1 MPIPIVLLEPLVC
14 QYTQAFRR
22 VFSRPQ
28 FQHFV
33 TVLLG
38 LLASPERRTLRGLLQ
53 PTVGTRSLS
62 AVSRF
67 LSAAPWIPGRLAQA
81 WVARFRQQLLPLIQA
96 ERQRLRAQRSG
107 RRGRPP
113 RPRVPAFLIFD
124 DSTIAK
130 HVQGKPPRCM
140 QGVGQHYSTTQ
151 RKVVEGH
158 SLVAGLLVV
167 LGRRCPLVLRLYRQK
182 RVAQAEG
189 KPFRSKVELV
199 TEAIGEFQ
207 PLAGTVTHV
216 LVDAWYTCRGVWR
229 AAAERGFLFTGGL
242 RTNRWLRLAGPE
254 GWRKVRLSTYVA
266 GLQPQDF
273 VPVDWRGRTMAA
285 HLVRTYVYHL
295 GACQVLV
302 VKERPQAAADTA
314 RCYVT
319 SDLKADVAAV
329 AGYAAQ
335 RWDIET
341 WLEDTKRL
349 LGLDH
354 YQVTS
359 DIAMERYWHLVAC
372 CYLYLDELRAQLIAE
387 GRLHATIGDAL
398 RYHQKARRQPF
409 LQWLRNEFSAG
420 ATPHQVEQLLAA

>member
-14 QYTQAFRR
+14 HYTEGFRR

-38 LLASPERRTLRGLLQ
+38 LLAAPERRTLRGLLQ

-67 LSAAPWIPGRLAQA
+67 LSEAPWVPSDLVRV
-81 WVARFRQQLLPLIQA
+81 WVARFRRQLLPLIQA
-96 ERQRLRAQRSG
+96 EREHLRAQRPR

-113 RPRVPAFLIFD
+113 QPQVPAFVIFD
-124 DSTIAK
+124 DSTIPK

-151 RKVVEGH
+151 RQVVQGH
-158 SLVAGLLVV
+158 SLVVGLLMV

-182 RVAQAEG
+182 RVAEAEG
-189 KPFRSKVELV
+189 KPFRSKVEIV
-199 TEAIGEFQ
+199 TEAVQDFK
-207 PLAGTVTHV
+207 PLPGTVTHV
-216 LVDAWYTCRGVWR
+216 LVDAWYTCRAVWR
-229 AAAERGFLFTGGL
+229 AAAARGFLFTGGL
-242 RTNRWLRLAGPE
+242 RTNRWLRIGGPE
-254 GWRKVRLSTYVA
+254 GWRKVRLSVYVA
-266 GLQPQDF
+266 ALQPQDF
-273 VPVDWRGRTMAA
+273 VPVVWRGQTVAA
-285 HLVRTYVYHL
+285 HLVRTYVYRL
-295 GACQVLV
+295 GACQILV
-302 VKERPQAAADTA
+302 AKDRPEAPADTA

-319 SDLKADVAAV
+319 SDLNADVAAV
-329 AGYAAQ
+329 ARYAAQ

-341 WLEDTKRL
+341 WFEDTKRL

-359 DIAMERYWHLVAC
+359 ASAVERYWHLVAC
-372 CYLYLDELRAQLIAE
+372 CYLYLDELRAQLAAE
-387 GRLHATIGDAL
+387 GRSKATIGDAL
-398 RYHQKARRQPF
+398 RHHQQARRRPF
-409 LQWLRNEFSAG
+409 LEWLSDQFNAG
-420 ATPHQVEQLLAA
+420 ATAHEVDQRLAA